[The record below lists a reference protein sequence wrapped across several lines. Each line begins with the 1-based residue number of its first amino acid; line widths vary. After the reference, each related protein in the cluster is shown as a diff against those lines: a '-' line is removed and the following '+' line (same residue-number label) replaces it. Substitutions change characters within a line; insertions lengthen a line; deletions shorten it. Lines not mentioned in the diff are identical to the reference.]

1 MNVPARPETGSR
13 LPLLVFGGLLLLVA
27 GVVLGA
33 GAAAVGP
40 WVVAGVLAAGFA
52 VVFLLSSG
60 RALFLTV
67 FVAKPFIDMLW
78 FAKFGPESATLN
90 AQSLVSIAVLMVAL
104 IIIVLRRVQLPS
116 GLFVPMAAFVLVN
129 AVAVMLTPSLPEGA
143 NVFLRIVCGFP
154 LVFVVPVIM
163 DELPGPRRL
172 LQLFMVVI
180 AAVYVTILLQP
191 LGIIPYRS
199 FEDSG
204 LSRATGFYYH
214 PWDVARYLVIAMPL
228 LLALLE
234 ERATRG
240 AERWAYRLLLAATL
254 VVTYVTFLKAAWI
267 VVLLEIVVFYWLVGK
282 HRRALLVFAVI
293 ALVVA
298 FPARQ
303 ATFQTFSDL
312 AKLGDPQHRG
322 EALSGRVSLWS
333 AEWASLEAA
342 NPLELLIG
350 QGLSPTVLQ
359 ETGAAP
365 HNDFLRIV
373 IMNGIIGLLAYA
385 SLILAALH
393 MLRKAVRR
401 LARRRGIEWRIG
413 VAVQCLFLAYLAMG
427 LTADPSSY
435 PSITLYLWLL
445 LGLVVGYAR
454 QRTSAEAALI
464 TDTPGVQLMP

>member
-154 LVFVVPVIM
+154 LVFVVPVII

-191 LGIIPYRS
+191 LGVIPYRS

-228 LLALLE
+228 LL
-234 ERATRG
+234 
-240 AERWAYRLLLAATL
+240 
-254 VVTYVTFLKAAWI
+254 
-267 VVLLEIVVFYWLVGK
+267 VLLEIVVFYWLVGK

-342 NPLELLIG
+342 SPLELLIG

-401 LARRRGIEWRIG
+401 LARKRGIEWRIG

-454 QRTSAEAALI
+454 RRESGEAAFVA
-464 TDTPGVQLMP
+464 DTAGARLLR

>member
-1 MNVPARPETGSR
+1 MNVPARPETSSR
-13 LPLLVFGGLLLLVA
+13 LPVLVVGGLALLVA
-27 GVVLGA
+27 AVVLGA

-78 FAKFGPESATLN
+78 FARFGPEDTGLN
-90 AQSLVSIAVLMVAL
+90 AQSMVSIAVFLVAF
-104 IIIVLRRVQLPS
+104 IIIVLRRVQLPT
-116 GLFVPMAAFVLVN
+116 GLFVPMAAFVLAN
-129 AVAVMLTPSLPEGA
+129 AVALLLTPSLPVGA
-143 NVFLRIVCGFP
+143 DVFLRIVCGFP

-163 DELPGPRRL
+163 QELPGPRRL

-180 AAVYVTILLQP
+180 AAIYVTILLQP
-191 LGIIPYRS
+191 LGILPYRS

-228 LLALLE
+228 LLVLLE

-240 AERWAYRLLLAATL
+240 AERWAYRVLLAATL

-267 VVLLEIVVFYWLVGK
+267 VVLLEVVVFYWLVGK

-293 ALVVA
+293 VLVVA
-298 FPARQ
+298 FPARE
-303 ATFQTFSDL
+303 ATFQVFGDL
-312 AKLGDPQHRG
+312 AKLGDPRHRG

-333 AEWASLEAA
+333 TQWDTLAA
-342 NPLELLIG
+342 AGPLELLIG
-350 QGLSPTVLQ
+350 QSLSPPVMK
-359 ETGAAP
+359 ETGRAI
-365 HNDFLRIV
+365 HNDFLRIM

-385 SLILAALH
+385 ALIFAALH
-393 MLRKAVRR
+393 VLRKAVRR
-401 LARRRGIEWRIG
+401 LARKRGIEWRIG

-427 LTADPSSY
+427 LTADPSTY

-445 LGLVVGYAR
+445 MGLVLGYAR
-454 QRTSAEAALI
+454 REAWRGQAVYGMNQ
-464 TDTPGVQLMP
+464 P